1 MISEEIYNSTLTLVR
16 EIISAETGNECDEIL
31 PEMHLEDELEI
42 TEVDLARLIK
52 AINTHFN
59 INLDATEIEEEE
71 SVETV
76 KELAA
81 VVAEEVELG

>member
-1 MISEEIYNSTLTLVR
+1 MISEEVYNTTLITVR
-16 EIISAETGNECDEIL
+16 EIISSETGNEFDEIL

-42 TEVDLARLIK
+42 TDGDLARLIK

-59 INLDATEIEEEE
+59 IKLDAAEIEEEE

-76 KELAA
+76 KELSA

>member
-16 EIISAETGNECDEIL
+16 EIISAETGNEFDEIL